1 MVPSAVPTLAEA
13 FRDAGYARA
22 AFVSGSPLESAFG
35 LDRGFEVYD
44 DTFSRNGEGERE
56 RPAAATAAAF
66 TAWLPSARRP
76 WFAWVHF
83 YDPHY
88 PYEPPARL
96 RREGRRGAYDGE
108 VAYVDEAVGTL
119 LLALRTRGGPRLVD
133 IAPTLLRLAGLP
145 PLPGPLNGVSLDRL
159 LAGEPARPEPAYLE
173 TQQPWLSY
181 GWSPLRAVRH
191 GGWKLVEAPRP
202 ELYDLGADPSE

>member
-119 LLALRTRGGPRLVD
+119 LLALRTRGGPRLTV
-133 IAPTLLRLAGLP
+133 LAGDHGESLGEHGEGTHGFFIYDSTVLV
-145 PLPGPLNGVSLDRL
+145 PLVFHFPGRIAKGASAV
-159 LAGEPARPEPAYLE
+159 PAR
-173 TQQPWLSY
+173 
-181 GWSPLRAVRH
+181 
-191 GGWKLVEAPRP
+191 LV
-202 ELYDLGADPSE
+202 